1 MAFCKF
7 GSEFIAN
14 NKTEIDNIFINDYL
28 PSAPEMCVKVY
39 LYGLYLCSSGETV
52 DNNLSSFAKHLNMEV
67 EDVESAFYYWQ
78 EQGLVQV
85 LSTRPIEI
93 RYIPLKNIFNN
104 TKLFK
109 SDKYETFN
117 RTAQELFEGK
127 RRK

>member
-28 PSAPEMCVKVY
+28 PSAPESCVKVY
-39 LYGLYLCSSGETV
+39 LYGLYLCSSGETI
-52 DNNLSSFAKHLNMEV
+52 DNNLSAFAKHLNMEE

-93 RYIPLKNIFNN
+93 RYIPLK
-104 TKLFK
+104 
-109 SDKYETFN
+109 Y
-117 RTAQELFEGK
+117 R
-127 RRK
+127 